1 MNQANDSVASGEL
14 DGRRESLPAQAES
27 SKRNKGKG
35 AGMGEVST
43 QKGGVTQG
51 KAFGNGKE
59 IRKGQSVFPL
69 KITTQVASTEKV
81 IPVASYLNR
90 ESVMLMEKNGRVLPK
105 SFRGLLARKHQK
117 EFRVKA
123 TEDRVADAAKVPTVV
138 TEKPIQWCENVT
150 FEVQISDDMQSYF

>member
-81 IPVASYLNR
+81 IP